1 MNSEGRSAVVT
12 GGASGLGAAVA
23 RRLAE
28 RGAQVVIADRDAERG
43 EALAGELGGA
53 AEFVRCD
60 VTDEAEMR
68 EAVRRAAER
77 APLALLACC
86 AGVGT
91 VGRVLG
97 RSGPHELAA
106 FARVV
111 HINLVGTFNA
121 IRLAAEAMAR
131 NEPNAEGERGVVV
144 NTASIAAFEGQV
156 GQAAYSASKGGIVG
170 MTLPIARELAEH
182 GIRVVTV
189 APGVFDTPML
199 AGVPDAVRESLGAG
213 VPFPPRLGRPDEF
226 AALVLHVLENSL
238 LNGTAI
244 RLDGALRMPPR

>member
-86 AGVGT
+86 AGIGT

-226 AALVLHVLENSL
+226 AALVLHVLENPL
-238 LNGTAI
+238 LNGTTI